1 MATTITKLS
10 PSQLSSLMNKH
21 LFHVTKEELTAL
33 AFVLDL
39 EIADYKKADWFVRFR
54 LTHEGQSVTVESR
67 KNSCNSIGPNART
80 RTGLSNMAA
89 WGGVFSMAS
98 TMKVIRGAYFREY
111 SFTLSGPE
119 QVKLYGKDGWNKIIT
134 MANDLIGE
142 AA

>member
-10 PSQLSSLMNKH
+10 VDQLSSLMNTH
-21 LFHVTKEELTAL
+21 LFHLTKEELTAL

-39 EIADYKKADWFVRFR
+39 EISDYKKTDWFVQFR

-67 KNSCNSIGPNART
+67 KDSCNSIGPNAKT
-80 RTGLSNMAA
+80 RKGLSNMIA

-98 TMKVIRGAYFREY
+98 TMKVIRGAFLREY

-119 QVKLYGKDGWNKIIT
+119 QEKMYGKDGWNKIIT
-134 MANDLIGE
+134 IANDLIGE